1 MARIVCLIPS
11 AQVFLIYWRSW
22 TEIDLFTGIL
32 GIIGDDVDLIYSNK
46 YRTYPNEP
54 LERGKFFLG
63 VFFPGHHRCNVLHIS
78 QFPACFHLFGDCCSD
93 ICHGRNLG
101 ELPILGDRHQSMCK
115 GIYTPMMLGFPFGD
129 DPVNRTQYTISCNL
143 TMACIGCYIVLSLH
157 ICSMCFTYI
166 FNQVRMLF

>member
-78 QFPACFHLFGDCCSD
+78 
-93 ICHGRNLG
+93 
-101 ELPILGDRHQSMCK
+101 
-115 GIYTPMMLGFPFGD
+115 
-129 DPVNRTQYTISCNL
+129 
-143 TMACIGCYIVLSLH
+143 
-157 ICSMCFTYI
+157 
-166 FNQVRMLF
+166 